1 VLKIAVGVALLLII
15 ALIGYRRT
23 FTRLQL
29 PTGARLIFL
38 TGTEFILVGIALG
51 DQLIGLL
58 DEPTIRSLTP
68 LFSLGL
74 GVIGLIFGIQLELD
88 KILRFPARY
97 LVMTFIQAIFTML
110 VVFWPFYF
118 ILEVLFGD
126 DRQSILLASLVLA
139 ATAACTAQ
147 TALAL
152 IDREFALRGKR
163 VMELLRYMSSVDAVV
178 GLLVLQLAFCLMQT
192 RPVLG
197 FDAVSALQWFA
208 LSLVVGGATGFLLH
222 LLTRSRC
229 SDEEL
234 LIFVLGMAVFSGGIA
249 LSFKLSPLFVNAIM
263 GLVVANLPGSKN
275 RIFNLL
281 ARLEK
286 PFYIV
291 FLILAGAIWRP
302 GSPWALPLALLYL
315 GLRSTGKITGGY
327 LAARSAHD
335 SFRPPL
341 TMGMGLISQ
350 GGIAIAM
357 VMNYYQLS
365 SAEVTDV
372 VVTTVLVAVILN
384 ELASP
389 SLARAVLRR
398 AGEIER
404 WPA

>member
-1 VLKIAVGVALLLII
+1 MLKIAVGVAILLII

-23 FTRLQL
+23 FTRLRL
-29 PTGARLIFL
+29 PRGAQLIFL
-38 TGTEFILVGIALG
+38 TGTEFILVGVALG
-51 DQLIGLL
+51 DQMIGLL
-58 DEPTIRSLTP
+58 DEQTIRSLTP

-97 LVMTFIQAIFTML
+97 IVMTLIQATCTMA

-118 ILEVLFGD
+118 ILKSLFGD
-126 DRQSILLASLVLA
+126 DQQTFLLASLVLA

-152 IDREFALRGKR
+152 IHREFGLHGAR
-163 VMELLRYMSSVDAVV
+163 VMELLRYISSVDAVV
-178 GLLVLQLAFCLMQT
+178 GLLVLQIALCLMQT
-192 RPVLG
+192 QPVVGFHLG
-197 FDAVSALQWFA
+197 LSFQWFA
-208 LSLVVGGATGFLLH
+208 LSLLIGGTTGFLLH
-222 LLTRSRC
+222 LLTRVRC

-249 LSFKLSPLFVNAIM
+249 LSFKLSPLFVNTLM
-263 GLVVANLPGSKN
+263 GLVVANLPGSRN

-286 PFYIV
+286 PFYVV

-302 GSPWALPLALLYL
+302 GSPWGLALAALYL
-315 GLRSTGKITGGY
+315 GLRLIGKFSGGY
-327 LAARSAHD
+327 LAARTAPEST
-335 SFRPPL
+335 RPPL
-341 TMGMGLISQ
+341 TVGLGLISQ

-389 SLARAVLRR
+389 FLARVVLRR
-398 AGEIER
+398 AGEMER